1 MKKILSMA
9 LVLVML
15 CTMLVSCNSDTP
27 KGMKSVTIKGEP
39 FILYVPE
46 TFTDNTSSGISGAFY
61 KSVANDLIVT
71 ARYQTPK
78 DSDMTLDEY
87 MTLCADSY
95 SKTVAGF
102 EKTAAIAGDI
112 LYGVD
117 ARRLEYKMTAD
128 EIEYKVI
135 QITAK
140 FEGDFVTLNLYL
152 TGDGENVYSNF
163 IELIIENFTLVKRAE
178 NTIEDVVDKDT
189 PVGMKIAS
197 SDIVEYRLYVPSNW
211 VCDADSGVS
220 EAYYPESEK
229 TNVTLTS
236 YSPDTEEKGMPLA
249 DYVNKCVE
257 EYRGTLAGFPE
268 VITITNDL
276 VVDEKEA
283 MGLEF
288 SAEYDGVSYKLRQ
301 VMFYAPE
308 FDIYYTFT
316 YTAIADRYDEHMADF
331 DAMLAAFC
339 FR

>member
-15 CTMLVSCNSDTP
+15 CTLLSSCKSDVP
-27 KGMKSVTIKGEP
+27 EGMKSVTIKGEP

-46 TFTDNTSSGISGAFY
+46 TFTDNTSSGISSAFY
-61 KSVANDLIVT
+61 KSVENDLIVT

-78 DSDMTLDEY
+78 DSNTTLDEY

-95 SKTVAGF
+95 SKSLEGF
-102 EKTAAIAGDI
+102 EKTSEITGDI

-117 ARRLEYKMTAD
+117 ARRLEYKMS
-128 EIEYKVI
+128 EGEVEYKVI

-152 TGDGENVYSNF
+152 TGDGESAYSNF
-163 IELIIENFTLVKRAE
+163 IDLIIENFTLVKRTESTPEA
-178 NTIEDVVDKDT
+178 VVDKNT
-189 PVGMKIAS
+189 PEGMKIAS
-197 SDIVEYRLYVPSNW
+197 NDVVEYRLYVPSVW
-211 VCDADSGVS
+211 VCDAESGLS
-220 EAYYPESEK
+220 QAYYPESEK

-236 YSPDTEEKGMPLA
+236 YSPDTAQKGMPLS
-249 DYVNKCVE
+249 DYVNKCIE
-257 EYRGTLAGFPE
+257 DYKKTLSGFPE

-276 VVDEKEA
+276 AVAEKEA
-283 MGLEF
+283 IGLEF
-288 SAEYDGVSYKLRQ
+288 SAEYDGVTYKLRQ
-301 VMFYAPE
+301 VMIYAPE

-316 YTAIADRYDEHMADF
+316 YTATEAKYDEHMADF